1 MSKEFKPRT
10 IIIGAGM
17 SGILMG
23 YRLMQAG
30 HDDFTIYE
38 KGASCGGTWR
48 ENTYPG
54 LHCDVKSHSYR
65 YSFAPNPDW
74 TEEFPAGPEI
84 WNYFNR
90 QAKELGVL
98 EHIRF
103 NTEVADGRWDGARWQ
118 ITLKDGST
126 DVADILVSATG
137 FLHQINWPDI
147 PGLDSFEGTKFH
159 TARWD
164 HSVSLEDKRIA
175 VVGTGST
182 ATQITAELAGKV
194 KKFYLFQRT
203 AQWVLN
209 VPNEPYSS
217 EQREEFRANPELMQA
232 ILDET
237 TTLNAELSAGLMYP
251 DAPSRAQLIQ
261 NAEDNLATVADPDL
275 RRRLT
280 PDYPL
285 GCKRMIMSPNFYEAI
300 QRPNTELIDSGIER
314 VVPEGILTKDGRTI
328 ELDLLVL
335 ATGFHAQAYVRPVT
349 LHGENGVDLDDV
361 WAKRPIAYQTMT
373 VPQMPNFFMIGGPY
387 SPVGNISLVTVSEL
401 QSGWIMECI
410 DKIAAEG
417 ISMSPTQAATDAMVD
432 DFRIQAKKTTWY
444 LGGCSSWYL
453 DDEGV
458 PGIYPYPSMKFMEDV
473 SDGPDFDAFIIKPLP
488 EHVAA

>member
-1 MSKEFKPRT
+1 MTTKFKPRT

-30 HDDFTIYE
+30 YDDFTIYE
-38 KGASCGGTWR
+38 KGESCGGTWR

-84 WNYFNR
+84 WGYFNR

-103 NTEVADGRWDGARWQ
+103 NTEVADGRWDGGKWQ
-118 ITLKDGST
+118 VTLKDGST
-126 DVADILVSATG
+126 DEADILVSAAG

-147 PGLDSFEGTKFH
+147 PGLDSFEGVKFH

-182 ATQITAELAGKV
+182 ATQITTELAGKV

-209 VPNEPYSS
+209 VPNEPYTP
-217 EQREEFRANPELMQA
+217 EQREEFRQKPELMQA

-261 NAEDNLATVADPDL
+261 NAEDNLATVRDPDL

-300 QRPNTELIDSGIER
+300 QRPNTELVDEGIER
-314 VVPEGILTKDGRTI
+314 VVPEGILTKSGRTI

-335 ATGFHAQAYVRPVT
+335 ATGFHAQAYVRPVR
-349 LHGENGVDLDDV
+349 LHGENGMDLDDV
-361 WAKRPIAYQTMT
+361 WAKRPVAYQTIT
-373 VPQMPNFFMIGGPY
+373 VPEMPNFFMIGGPY

-410 DKIAAEG
+410 DRIAAEG
-417 ISMSPTQAATDAMVD
+417 VSMSPTHEATDAMMD
-432 DFRIQAKKTTWY
+432 DFREQAKKTTWY

-473 SDGPDFDAFIIKPLP
+473 TKGPNFDDFIIKPLP
-488 EHVAA
+488 EHVLA